1 MYTLKTNTEYALIIQ
16 NKNFPLPLGKTS
28 SLINYLLRLWS
39 KQLHLMNI
47 IIQNFI
53 ISPSFN
59 HTVSLRIPDDK
70 LSSNLD
76 KNVWLKSQ
84 DSVFLSLT
92 SSCDFVQKQGLWGN

>member
-47 IIQNFI
+47 II
-53 ISPSFN
+53 SPSFN
-59 HTVSLRIPDDK
+59 HTVSLGIPDDK